1 MRPTNRLAPRSTAR
15 SLSLGSLALGALGL
29 LGGCLELPL
38 EEEGSAGA
46 AVEGEAVDAIDVALG
61 EQAQA
66 IIGGKEALTSEFPS
80 VVALMFSGSI
90 CSGTLIH
97 PEWVLTAA
105 HCLRGQDATR
115 FRVVFDDHDVTDGT
129 QRTIFAAQLIP
140 HPQYSAVAWDND
152 IGLVK
157 LSQPV
162 MDRGPSPLRRTPIP
176 PGTDVLQV
184 GFGDSSDRRG
194 QYGILRKLATT
205 SIDCAEIGDAQYR
218 GDRLLCF
225 SSSDGDSTCDGDSGG
240 PAFVKVGGKRYIAG
254 LTSGGT
260 DDSCRTGYDLQT
272 MVAAELDFIKM
283 HIPSLAMDDGAGNGT
298 PELNDPADKAPP
310 PRATDGAQSAGCS
323 ASWRAGA
330 AGGGGASLVGL
341 VGMAL
346 GFAGRRRRA
355 R

>member
-1 MRPTNRLAPRSTAR
+1 M
-15 SLSLGSLALGALGL
+15 GSLL
-29 LGGCLELPL
+29 LGGCLL
-38 EEEGSAGA
+38 EPSPEGGGEGVAG
-46 AVEGEAVDAIDVALG
+46 VAEVADGAQLG
-61 EQAQA
+61 EQAQQ
-66 IIGGKEALTSEFPS
+66 IIGGKEALSSEFPT
-80 VVALMFSGSI
+80 VVALMFSSSV

-105 HCLRGQDATR
+105 HCLRGQEASR
-115 FRVVFDDHDVTDGT
+115 FRVVLDDSDVTDGT
-129 QRTIFAAQLIP
+129 LRTVFAAQLIA

-157 LSQPV
+157 LAQPV
-162 MDRGPSPLRRTPIP
+162 MDRAPSPLRRTPIP
-176 PGTDVLQV
+176 AGTDVLQV

-194 QYGILRKLATT
+194 EHGILRKLATT

-283 HIPSLAMDDGAGNGT
+283 HIPQLATDDGAGNGT

-310 PRATDGAQSAGCS
+310 RMNEERAASCS
-323 ASWRAGA
+323 
-330 AGGGGASLVGL
+330 AGGGAGGLGLCAGLAFLQVLV
-341 VGMAL
+341 
-346 GFAGRRRRA
+346 GRRRRQ
-355 R
+355 RG

>member
-1 MRPTNRLAPRSTAR
+1 MRPTTRSTPRSITMA
-15 SLSLGSLALGALGL
+15 SLALGLLGL

-38 EEEGSAGA
+38 E
-46 AVEGEAVDAIDVALG
+46 GEAEASEAETAVALG

-66 IIGGKEALTSEFPS
+66 IIGGKEALTSELPT
-80 VVALMFSGSI
+80 VVALMFSGSV

-105 HCLRGQDATR
+105 HCLRGQEAAR
-115 FRVVFDDHDVTDGT
+115 FRVVFDDHDINDGT
-129 QRTIFAAQLIP
+129 QRTIFASQLIP

-162 MDRGPSPLRRTPIP
+162 TDRAPSPLRRTPIP

-194 QYGILRKLATT
+194 DYGVLRKLATT

-225 SSSDGDSTCDGDSGG
+225 SSSDGDGTCDGDSGG

-272 MVAAELDFIKM
+272 MVAAELDFLKM
-283 HIPSLAMDDGAGNGT
+283 HIPALAMDDGAGNGT
-298 PELNDPADKAPP
+298 PEPNDPADKAPP
-310 PRATDGAQSAGCS
+310 PTTDGAQSAGCS
-323 ASWRAGA
+323 AGAA
-330 AGGGGASLVGL
+330 AGGGGGAPFAALVGL
-341 VGMAL
+341 AL
-346 GFAGRRRRA
+346 VVAARRRRS